1 MTVDKRHYNASA
13 ECSAS
18 EQIDFSLQQFEYMSV
33 WFRKSGSK
41 NGLSTVCCSGL
52 SELAVRL
59 RIYLHELC
67 LEIIDTGT
75 EGISTGGRKRI

>member
-1 MTVDKRHYNASA
+1 MNVDKRHYNASA
-13 ECSAS
+13 EFSAS
-18 EQIDFSLQQFEYMSV
+18 EQIDFSLQQFEYTSV
-33 WFRKSGSK
+33 WFRKSEGK
-41 NGLSTVCCSGL
+41 NRLLTVYCGGL

-59 RIYLHELC
+59 RIDLHELC